1 MLNGLLE
8 DIQALIKSIL
18 IKFRFMFLRKIVLI
32 LILVPAFYG
41 LSQSPEVESMLRMR
55 NGDSTEGWKIS
66 GTGGISLSQTSL
78 TNWSAG
84 GQNSVS
90 INTTFSLNANFKKK
104 KHVWDNSLDIGY
116 GLLKQGDY
124 KKFMKTDDKIDLLTK
139 YGYNAF
145 DGWFYAG
152 MVNFKTQMRPGYNYP
167 NDSVKISDFLAPA
180 YLLTA
185 LGMDYKPND
194 HFSAF
199 IAPATYKLTIVRN
212 QDLADAGAFGV
223 KSAIVD
229 EMGIVQQRGE
239 FYRSEIGGYI
249 RLIYSRNDFNA
260 ELLKNVA
267 FTTKLDLFSNYQ
279 HNPQNIDVSWETIIA
294 LKVNKFLT
302 VNFNTHLLYDDDIK
316 IAIDSNNDG
325 ITDKEG
331 PRVQFKEILG
341 VGLMYKF

>member
-1 MLNGLLE
+1 MISRRLILFLVLLNGF
-8 DIQALIKSIL
+8 IGI
-18 IKFRFMFLRKIVLI
+18 
-32 LILVPAFYG
+32 
-41 LSQSPEVESMLRMR
+41 SQSPEVESNLRIKP
-55 NGDSTEGWKIS
+55 NDSIIGWK
-66 GTGGISLSQTSL
+66 TGGVGAANVSQTSL

-90 INTTFSLNANFKKK
+90 INTSFSLFANYKKK
-104 KHVWDNSLDIGY
+104 KNVLDNSLDLGY

-124 KKFMKTDDKIDLLTK
+124 KKFMKTDDKIDLLSK

-180 YLLTA
+180 YMLSA

-194 HFSAF
+194 YFSAF
-199 IAPATYKLTIVRN
+199 LAPVTYKLTMVRN
-212 QDLADAGAFGV
+212 QDLADAGSYGV
-223 KSAIVD
+223 KAAVFD
-229 EMGIVQQRGE
+229 DMGNILQHGE
-239 FYRSEIGGYI
+239 FYRSEIGGYV
-249 RLIYSRNDFNA
+249 RLIYSRKDFKA

-294 LKVNKFLT
+294 LKVNKFLS
-302 VNFNTHLLYDDDIK
+302 VNLNTHLLYDDDVR
-316 IAIDSNNDG
+316 IAIDSNKDG
-325 ITDKEG
+325 ISDKEG

-341 VGLMYKF
+341 LGISYKF